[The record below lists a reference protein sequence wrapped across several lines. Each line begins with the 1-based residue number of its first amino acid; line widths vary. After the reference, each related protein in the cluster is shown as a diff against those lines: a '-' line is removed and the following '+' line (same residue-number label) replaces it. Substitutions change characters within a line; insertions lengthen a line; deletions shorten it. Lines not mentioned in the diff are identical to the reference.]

1 MADMS
6 SVVIVGSTST
16 LNVADRMVT
25 PRGYKWQP
33 P

>member
-1 MADMS
+1 MR

-16 LNVADRMVT
+16 LNVAARMVT

-33 P
+33 